1 MAQSSPEGIV
11 LGKGSTLVSAEVS
24 INEEKVLD
32 GLTMGQILE
41 NEKTIE
47 EPKPFKNMLPLTKVD
62 WEKFKKNPI
71 PSKKEEPKQETTSEG
86 FHRISK
92 EFDYSEFDFVS
103 FKIGTEWQQEQF
115 SKSEFIQLVRAT
127 KSDAEA
133 RRIIR
138 EYFK

>member
-11 LGKGSTLVSAEVS
+11 LIKGSTLIKMEVS
-24 INEEKVLD
+24 VGEKKKEEQYTG
-32 GLTMGQILE
+32 GLEMGQILSKE
-41 NEKTIE
+41 GGKINPLLMDEIGQ
-47 EPKPFKNMLPLTKVD
+47 FKFL
-62 WEKFKKNPI
+62 
-71 PSKKEEPKQETTSEG
+71 PKQETTSEG

>member
-1 MAQSSPEGIV
+1 MAKSSPEGIE
-11 LGKGSTLVSAEVS
+11 LGKGSTLIKMEVS
-24 INEEKVLD
+24 VGEEQYTG
-32 GLTMGQILE
+32 GLEMGQI
-41 NEKTIE
+41 
-47 EPKPFKNMLPLTKVD
+47 
-62 WEKFKKNPI
+62 
-71 PSKKEEPKQETTSEG
+71 PSKEGGKINPLLMDEIGQFKFLPKQETTSEG

-127 KSDAEA
+127 KSDAEV